1 MNKHNWKS
9 KKITIDPMNEHGNY
23 EETVEYS
30 VDSDI
35 DRLFCSTIQYKKGKY
50 VETCTHNE
58 FDDLEECIE
67 FCESKARVKITEEI
81 EKFNETLKLLGF

>member
-1 MNKHNWKS
+1 MNTHNWKS
-9 KKITIDPMNEHGNY
+9 KKITIDTMNEHGNY

-35 DRLFCSTIQYKKGKY
+35 FRQFCSTIEYKKGKY

-58 FDDLEECIE
+58 FDDLEECIK
-67 FCESKARVKITEEI
+67 FCEGEARVKITDNI
-81 EKFNETLKLLGF
+81 EKFNEMLKLLGF